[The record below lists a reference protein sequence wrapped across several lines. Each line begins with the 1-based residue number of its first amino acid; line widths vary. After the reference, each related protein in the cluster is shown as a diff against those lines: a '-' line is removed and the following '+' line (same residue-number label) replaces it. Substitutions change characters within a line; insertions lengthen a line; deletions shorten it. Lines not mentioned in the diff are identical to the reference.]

1 MVSGVEVDTIA
12 ALSTAPGVSAIAVV
26 RISGPR
32 AAAVL
37 ARVAPGLE
45 PVPPREACVA
55 AIIDP
60 VTNETIEQAV
70 VTQYPAPASYTGE
83 DVVEISGH
91 GGWLGP
97 ALVLDACLAG
107 GARLAEAGEFTR
119 RAYLNGRMDL
129 LQAEAVVDLIEG
141 RSQALRRMA
150 LRQLDRGLSER
161 VAALRASLLG
171 LEALL
176 VHHIDF
182 PEEDDA
188 PIPVTHIAERAD
200 ELSNSLAALLETA
213 AEGELLREGA
223 LVVLAGRP
231 NSGKSS
237 LYNALLGQE
246 RAIVTEVPGT
256 TRDALE
262 AAVSLGG
269 FPFRLVD
276 TAGLRETDDRVER
289 MGVNVAR
296 RYLAAADVVLL
307 CVEGTRTLGTD
318 ERDFVRD
325 TGVPVVVVRTK
336 ADLDVTAVH
345 SGRLEIARDR
355 ALATGGTGG
364 PDDACATLSVSALAG
379 DGLGELRALLPRL
392 VYRGLLGT
400 GADSPVL
407 TRARQARAVGR
418 ALSEVRSFA
427 AALRKG
433 AGPEIAAA
441 HLRVTES
448 ALEELVGVITGEE
461 VLDRVFAEFCIG
473 K

>member
-246 RAIVTEVPGT
+246 RAIVT
-256 TRDALE
+256 
-262 AAVSLGG
+262 
-269 FPFRLVD
+269 
-276 TAGLRETDDRVER
+276 
-289 MGVNVAR
+289 
-296 RYLAAADVVLL
+296 
-307 CVEGTRTLGTD
+307 
-318 ERDFVRD
+318 
-325 TGVPVVVVRTK
+325 
-336 ADLDVTAVH
+336 
-345 SGRLEIARDR
+345 
-355 ALATGGTGG
+355 
-364 PDDACATLSVSALAG
+364 
-379 DGLGELRALLPRL
+379 
-392 VYRGLLGT
+392 
-400 GADSPVL
+400 
-407 TRARQARAVGR
+407 
-418 ALSEVRSFA
+418 
-427 AALRKG
+427 
-433 AGPEIAAA
+433 
-441 HLRVTES
+441 
-448 ALEELVGVITGEE
+448 
-461 VLDRVFAEFCIG
+461 
-473 K
+473 